1 MKTLAADDIN
11 VPPIDETILQ
21 EAFRRV
27 FRRMGRIDTS
37 IMSDKRVV
45 ALVNAY
51 ADTFTKA
58 IRPTLESGV
67 IPPVMAEHLRNDVF
81 VFSGFKTY
89 QELKEAAALLI
100 DEQGQTK
107 DFDRFYRDITAI
119 KEDYNKHW
127 LKAEYI
133 FAQTSAEMAAKWKEF
148 EEDGDRYNL
157 QYRTAHD
164 NRVRPEHRVLHG
176 ITLPPSDPFWDE
188 FFPPNGWRCRCT
200 VVQVRKGKYPES
212 DSATAI
218 QQGREATYQAGKNGV
233 NKAAIFRYNPGK
245 QQVIFPPHHPYY
257 EVSESLRKKITD
269 ILTGKSEKEKKWLDN
284 ITKTE
289 EALGIRKGSEMN
301 FEQADGNKP
310 NPNYIKNRAYQI
322 NCQSCVVAYELR
334 RRGFDVEAFG
344 NTGQGCTPYKLS
356 YDTNLIWIDP
366 NTGEKPKK
374 TKVSGNSGITAKGN
388 VRTNKKLLEKNFQ
401 EATKEVGR
409 YHITVVW
416 NLYSGHIF
424 TAERLPDGTLAIY
437 DPQTGDSHCWERYL
451 KALSARYG
459 IAIQRVDNMLVN
471 TELIGEVVHKV

>member
-1 MKTLAADDIN
+1 MLSGTGGIHLDFSETVFEKAMRLLVSRGNVSLDLLETKEIQGLVREYARLFDLAI
-11 VPPIDETILQ
+11 E
-21 EAFRRV
+21 
-27 FRRMGRIDTS
+27 
-37 IMSDKRVV
+37 
-45 ALVNAY
+45 
-51 ADTFTKA
+51 
-58 IRPTLESGV
+58 PTLESGV
-67 IPPVMAEHLRNDVF
+67 ISPVMAEHLRNDVF

-89 QELKEAAALLI
+89 QELREASSLLL
-100 DEQGQTK
+100 DEKGQVK
-107 DFDRFYRDITAI
+107 PFERFYKDITAI
-119 KEDYNKHW
+119 KQDYNKNW
-127 LKAEYI
+127 LEAEYL
-133 FAQTSAEMAAKWKEF
+133 FATASAAMAAKWKEF

-374 TKVSGNSGITAKGN
+374 NKGI
-388 VRTNKKLLEKNFQ
+388 
-401 EATKEVGR
+401 
-409 YHITVVW
+409 W
-416 NLYSGHIF
+416 
-424 TAERLPDGTLAIY
+424 
-437 DPQTGDSHCWERYL
+437 
-451 KALSARYG
+451 
-459 IAIQRVDNMLVN
+459 
-471 TELIGEVVHKV
+471 

>member
-1 MKTLAADDIN
+1 MLSGTGGIHLDFSETVFEKAMRLLVSRGNVSLDLLETKEIQGLVREYARLFDLAI
-11 VPPIDETILQ
+11 E
-21 EAFRRV
+21 
-27 FRRMGRIDTS
+27 
-37 IMSDKRVV
+37 
-45 ALVNAY
+45 
-51 ADTFTKA
+51 
-58 IRPTLESGV
+58 PTLESGV
-67 IPPVMAEHLRNDVF
+67 ISPVMAEHLRNDVF

-89 QELKEAAALLI
+89 QELREAASLLL
-100 DEQGQTK
+100 DEKGQVK
-107 DFDRFYRDITAI
+107 PFERFYKDITAI
-119 KEDYNKHW
+119 KQDYNKNW
-127 LKAEYI
+127 LEAEYL
-133 FAQTSAEMAAKWKEF
+133 FATASAAMAAKWKEF

-416 NLYSGHIF
+416 NQYSGHIF
-424 TAERLPDGTLAIY
+424 TAERLPDGTLAVY

>member
-344 NTGQGCTPYKLS
+344 NTGQGCTTYKLS
-356 YDTNLIWIDP
+356 YDTNLIGLTRIQGK
-366 NTGEKPKK
+366 NRKK
-374 TKVSGNSGITAKGN
+374 
-388 VRTNKKLLEKNFQ
+388 Q
-401 EATKEVGR
+401 
-409 YHITVVW
+409 
-416 NLYSGHIF
+416 
-424 TAERLPDGTLAIY
+424 
-437 DPQTGDSHCWERYL
+437 RYL
-451 KALSARYG
+451 VIPGLQQREMSEQIKNCWKRTFKRLLKRLDVTILPLFGTCIAGTSLLLKDYRMAHWLFMTHKPG
-459 IAIQRVDNMLVN
+459 IAIAGNV
-471 TELIGEVVHKV
+471 I